1 LATRALILLL
11 FFCGA
16 AEAQTTAGDEIRKV
30 VKPGQ
35 RLGVT
40 DQGGQE
46 VKGRVVDLGP
56 DSFAIETRGQRRE
69 LRYADTVRIDRVD
82 SLRNGALIGL
92 IVGSGLG
99 LAVVS
104 DTSCDPVAIGCGHP
118 GPGNYIATALV
129 AGGLGAAVGTG
140 IDALIGG
147 TRTIY
152 RRGGHVQVSP
162 ALHRTAAGA
171 VVTVSW

>member
-1 LATRALILLL
+1 MATRALILLL

-16 AEAQTTAGDEIRKV
+16 AQAQTTAADEIRKV

-35 RLGVT
+35 HLGVT

-56 DSFAIETRGQRRE
+56 DSFALQTKGQRRD
-69 LRYADTVRIDRVD
+69 LRYAETVRIDRMD
-82 SLRNGALIGL
+82 SLRNGALFGL
-92 IVGSGLG
+92 MVGAGLG
-99 LAVVS
+99 VALVGDS
-104 DTSCDPVAIGCGHP
+104 GCDPVAFGCADP
-118 GPGNYIATALV
+118 SAGNYLATALV
-129 AGGLGAAVGTG
+129 FGGVGAAVGTG

-152 RRGGHVQVSP
+152 RRGGHVQVRP

-171 VVTVSW
+171 VISVNW